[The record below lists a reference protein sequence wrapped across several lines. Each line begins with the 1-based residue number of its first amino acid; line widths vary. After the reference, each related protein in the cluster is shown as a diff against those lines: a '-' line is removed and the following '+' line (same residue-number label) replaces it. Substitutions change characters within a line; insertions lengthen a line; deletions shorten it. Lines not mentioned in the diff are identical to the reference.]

1 MLHGSQISGD
11 LVQHAIDVSMGIC
24 GAKLF
29 CEGDRFIDDNFVWHI
44 DAVSQFKGTQ
54 AQQISLDRIELV
66 KLAIKGGCEQ
76 RLKGFNIADNTLD
89 KSYLSFTFI
98 KCNIKNFNII

>member
-1 MLHGSQISGD
+1 
-11 LVQHAIDVSMGIC
+11 MGIC
-24 GAKLF
+24 GAKLL
-29 CEGDRFIDDNFVWHI
+29 CQGDRFIDDNFVWHI

-76 RLKGFNIADNTLD
+76 RLKGFNIADNTFQYSAEVVAIGVLKVVIDAKLSLD
-89 KSYLSFTFI
+89 ICRTGSR
-98 KCNIKNFNII
+98 